1 MFINRIHEKYIALTQ
16 TWFMQENF
24 TPEDLLCLI
33 YRETNAV
40 QTLAMNDA
48 LDKDEQLAAAYDELV
63 TAHRHLPKAQFRP
76 TATTIQNILD
86 YSKHPTLV

>member
-1 MFINRIHEKYIALTQ
+1 
-16 TWFMQENF
+16 MQENF
-24 TPEDLLCLI
+24 TPEDLLFLI

-48 LDKDEQLAAAYDELV
+48 LDKNEQLAAAYDDLV
-63 TAHRHLPKAQFRP
+63 TAYRHLPKAQFRP